1 MARFF
6 TSAIQQLVRLK
17 AEKAAYEHR
26 TSKISML
33 NQQMATYGAATLPD
47 AVKQNF
53 ISVRTQTQI
62 QLQEAGFLAAP
73 LRRQQGPFL
82 RCRDP

>member
-1 MARFF
+1 
-6 TSAIQQLVRLK
+6 
-17 AEKAAYEHR
+17 
-26 TSKISML
+26 ML

-62 QLQEAGFLAAP
+62 QMQEAGFLAAP